1 MRSVSPTTENGVCP
15 PPLVH
20 QFRPCEVHVACR
32 QKNTASNESEQALEM
47 LSELQLPSFISEIF
61 ILALI
66 ASGVTVPLSQ
76 NELSDHTIAPPSSVC
91 GGPPNTL
98 WKVQQDSSYGCTRS

>member
-1 MRSVSPTTENGVCP
+1 MRPVSPATENGVCP
-15 PPLVH
+15 PP
-20 QFRPCEVHVACR
+20 CISSVHVNFTR

-47 LSELQLPSFISEIF
+47 LSELQLLSFISEIF

-76 NELSDHTIAPPSSVC
+76 NELSDHTIAPPPPVFR
-91 GGPPNTL
+91 GPPSTL
-98 WKVQQDSSYGCTRS
+98 WKIQQDSSYGCTLS